1 MNFVISSLTKFYS
14 KLLLLYPGSFRDE
27 FAEEMQVVFRDSV
40 NEAVEEGIPVLML
53 ICLRELGGLPVN
65 ILREFWYEFERKE
78 TNMVTNGKVDPV
90 SGIDEGAGVWDALI
104 GVLPFLLFG
113 IASMLVRTE
122 FLFPYPYYYL
132 KYAYADLALYVIVL
146 IGLFFGLIKGVPR
159 WTYSYLGWSMFL
171 AWSWMGRSVDGFRY
185 PPFTHDQPLGW
196 WSWLP
201 ILFVIGLALF
211 LTRSF
216 GPLRQLVRDV
226 WQDWTRLS
234 LAMYAF
240 IGWLAIAAGYDENHH
255 PYLFAFMA
263 ASTLA
268 ISGSVWAFLRSR
280 KAGKQTLALLAG
292 CVAAY
297 IIVRISDATWELGPW
312 HAEVYGAISIIAFL
326 SLIMF
331 WPVLIGF
338 VRNSISDEE
347 RPGPVL

>member
-1 MNFVISSLTKFYS
+1 VNIAITTLTYLYS
-14 KLLLLYPGSFRDE
+14 KLLLLYPGRFRDE
-27 FAEEMQVVFRDSV
+27 FAEEMAVVFRDSV
-40 NEAVEEGIPVLML
+40 SEAVKDGILPLAL
-53 ICLRELGGLPVN
+53 ICLRELGGLPFN
-65 ILREFWYEFERKE
+65 ILREFWHEFERKE

-90 SGIDEGAGVWDALI
+90 SSIDEGAGVWDTLI

-113 IASMLVRTE
+113 IASMLVRSE

-132 KYAYADLALYVIVL
+132 NYAYADLVLYVIVL

-171 AWSWMGRSVDGFRY
+171 AWSWMGRSVDSFSY
-185 PPFTHDQPLGW
+185 PPFRHDQPFGW
-196 WSWLP
+196 GSWLP
-201 ILFVIGLALF
+201 ILTILGLVLA
-211 LTRSF
+211 LTRSLR
-216 GPLRQLVRDV
+216 PLRQLVRDV

-240 IGWLAIAAGYDENHH
+240 IGFLAVYAGYDENHH

-268 ISGSVWAFLRSR
+268 ISGSVWAFWRSR

-312 HAEVYGAISIIAFL
+312 YAEVYGAISIIAFL

-331 WPVLIGF
+331 WPILIGF
-338 VRNSISDEE
+338 VRISINDQET
-347 RPGPVL
+347 PGPVS

>member
-1 MNFVISSLTKFYS
+1 MNIVIPFLTYLYS
-14 KLLLLYPGSFRDE
+14 KLLLLYPVRFRDE
-27 FAEEMQVVFRDSV
+27 FAGEMEVVFRDSV
-40 NEAVEEGIPVLML
+40 SEAVEDGILSLAIV
-53 ICLRELGGLPVN
+53 CLRELVNLPASLV
-65 ILREFWYEFERKE
+65 RERWYEFQRKE
-78 TNMVTNGKVDPV
+78 MNMVTNGNVAPASSMD
-90 SGIDEGAGVWDALI
+90 DGADVWGTLI

-113 IASMLVRTE
+113 VAGMLVRTE

-132 KYAYADLALYVIVL
+132 NYAYSDLILYVIAL
-146 IGLFFGLIKGVPR
+146 IGLFFGLIKDVPH

-201 ILFVIGLALF
+201 ILILIGLVLL
-211 LTRSF
+211 LTRSL

-234 LAMYAF
+234 LSMYAF
-240 IGWLAIAAGYDENHH
+240 VGWLAIVAGYNENHH

-280 KAGKQTLALLAG
+280 KAGKKTLALLSG

-297 IIVRISDATWELGPW
+297 IIVRISDASWELGPW
-312 HAEVYGAISIIAFL
+312 YVEVYGAISIIAFL

-338 VRNSISDEE
+338 VRRALQTE
-347 RPGPVL
+347 